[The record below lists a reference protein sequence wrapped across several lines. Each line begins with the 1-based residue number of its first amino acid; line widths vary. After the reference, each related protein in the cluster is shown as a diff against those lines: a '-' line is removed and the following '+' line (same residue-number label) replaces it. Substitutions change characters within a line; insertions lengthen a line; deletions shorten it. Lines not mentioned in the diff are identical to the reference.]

1 LSSSTDLQKQVLRER
16 MKQLRSKTTA
26 KERIRAGERILRAVT
41 GKDAPIP
48 GLGRGT
54 VLAMYASD
62 DGEPDFLPFLAD
74 LLASEVIC
82 CFPAFQESEMVFIP
96 IEDESDFI
104 PGAFGIRQPSGRIQ
118 PVAGDQ
124 IDIMLMPGLAFDFRG
139 GRLGRGKGYYDRY
152 ISRIEPKKRPMA
164 IGTAHDF
171 QLLDFVP
178 TDADDISADYVF
190 TPERSF
196 FVRS

>member
-1 LSSSTDLQKQVLRER
+1 

-62 DGEPDFLPFLAD
+62 AGEPEFLPFLAD
-74 LLASEVIC
+74 LLAAGVIC

-96 IEDESDFI
+96 AEDESDFI
-104 PGAFGIRQPSGRIQ
+104 PGAFGIRQPSGRIR